1 MGDAVAFLELRSVDV
16 AYGPVQA
23 LRGIDLGVEE
33 GEIVTLVGSNGAGK
47 STLLKTVSGIVRSK
61 AGTIRFQGAELGR
74 RSPEQ
79 ITKLGI
85 IHIPERRMI
94 LSSMTVMENL
104 LLGSDYYRDRKKKK
118 ETLEKVFAMFPI
130 LAERRSQRGG
140 TLSGG
145 EQQMLAIGRALM
157 GLPRLL
163 MMDEPSLGLAPLLVR
178 ELFRV
183 IQELRRQQI
192 TILLVEQN
200 AMQALRN
207 SDRGYVLKNGRL
219 VLTGDSEA
227 LLRDEA
233 LLKSYIA

>member
-1 MGDAVAFLELRSVDV
+1 VPLLELRNVDV

-23 LRGIDLGVEE
+23 LRGIDLRVEE

-47 STLLKTVSGIVRSK
+47 STLLKTVSGILRSK
-61 AGTIRFQGAELGR
+61 AGTIRFQGTELGR

-130 LAERRSQRGG
+130 LDERRSQRGG

-183 IQELRRQQI
+183 FQELRRQQI

-207 SDRGYVLKNGRL
+207 SDRGYVLRNGSL
-219 VLTGDSEA
+219 VLAGNSDD
-227 LLRDEA
+227 LLQDEA
-233 LLKSYIA
+233 LLKSYIG

>member
-1 MGDAVAFLELRSVDV
+1 MPLLELRNVDV

-23 LRGIDLGVEE
+23 LRGIDLRVEE

-47 STLLKTVSGIVRSK
+47 STLLKTVSGLLRSR
-61 AGTIRFQGAELGR
+61 AGTIRFQGAELGK

-104 LLGSDYYRDRKKKK
+104 LLGSDYYHDRKKKK
-118 ETLEKVFAMFPI
+118 ETLDKVFAMFPI
-130 LAERRSQRGG
+130 LDERRGQRGG

-183 IQELRRQQI
+183 FHELRRQRI

-200 AMQALRN
+200 AMQALHN
-207 SDRGYVLKNGRL
+207 SDRGYVLRNGSL
-219 VLTGDSEA
+219 VLSGNSDD

-233 LLKSYIA
+233 LLKSYIG